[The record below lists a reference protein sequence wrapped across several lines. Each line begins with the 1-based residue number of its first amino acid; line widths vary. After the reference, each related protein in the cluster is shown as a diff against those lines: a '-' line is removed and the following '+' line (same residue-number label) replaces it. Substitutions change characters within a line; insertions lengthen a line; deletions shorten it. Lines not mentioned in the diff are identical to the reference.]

1 VAVVIGEAAVAIRA
15 DASGTADEIQDQV
28 GPAAEKAGQDAG
40 DKLGDKLKLGIA
52 GAGVAIG
59 AGFLSALESAAL
71 GDKLAAQLGLSA
83 DQSAVAGG
91 VAGELYANAYGD
103 SLATVNDAVGT
114 VMTSIEGMRGASSAD
129 LEAVTANALN
139 FATAMDVDVATAA
152 QSAGLLV
159 KTGLADSARDAFDLM
174 TVTAQEAGPA
184 MVEPIME
191 AANEYG
197 TNFAAMGFSGEQA
210 MALLVDASRGGEIAL
225 DKAGDAVKEFG
236 IRATDLG
243 DTGAQDAL
251 EAIGLNGEE
260 MANRLLAGGDSAQD
274 AFTQIVSGLQGID
287 DPAEQASQAV
297 ALFGTPLEDIG
308 KDKIPAFLD
317 SMSMAGGE
325 LEGVAGAADRMGA
338 TLNDNAS
345 TNLTS
350 FTRGLQTA
358 FVDIL
363 GGQVIPKV
371 ETAVTWLRDNF
382 GPAVSTVGAFVS
394 DNLVPPLQDLATWLG
409 ENEGVM
415 QTLAGVVTAVIVPA
429 LGVWAARTIA
439 SAFTNTVAWFTTAA
453 ASGTS
458 AATQQR
464 SALQVVT
471 GWVLMGAQ
479 ALIQGVRIAAV
490 WTAQIVASAVTGAA
504 SFAVQVAR
512 VIAGWVLMGAQSLI
526 QAGRMAAAW
535 FIALG
540 PVGWVI
546 AAVIG
551 LVALIV
557 ANWDTVVSATTAA
570 WDWVTGKIAAAWAW
584 ITGIVTG
591 AAAAVWGAITGAW
604 NSVTAA
610 TSAAWDAVTS
620 AVSAGID
627 AAVSFLTGLP
637 GRAVAALSALGSMI
651 AGVATAAWQW
661 FSDAVGAGINTV
673 IGIVQA
679 LPGRILGVLSG
690 VGSLL
695 VGAGRDLIQ
704 GFVNGISGAASFVG
718 DVAGSIWRA
727 VRSFINA
734 QVIDR
739 LNNLLEFTIAG
750 VTVNPPDIPRL
761 HSGGVFDPGGGG
773 EGLALL
779 RSDER
784 VATPEQRVIADN
796 LLAQL
801 LDGTLPA
808 ASGTAGAPAAGGV
821 QINNQITQLPGED
834 GAALAAR
841 VTQGTVWN
849 LSAGVTRTVGATS

>member
-1 VAVVIGEAAVAIRA
+1 MAVVIGEAAVAVRA
-15 DASGTADEIQDQV
+15 DASGTADEIQQKV
-28 GPAAEKAGQDAG
+28 APAAEKAGQDAG
-40 DKLGDKLKLGIA
+40 DLLGDKLKLGIA

-59 AGFLSALESAAL
+59 AGFLSALENAAL
-71 GDKLAAQLGLSA
+71 GDKLAAQLGLTA

-103 SLATVNDAVGT
+103 SLGTVNDAVGT
-114 VMTSIEGMRGASSAD
+114 VMTSIDGMRGASAD
-129 LEAVTANALN
+129 DLQAVTANALD
-139 FATAMDVDVATAA
+139 FAKAMDVDVASAA
-152 QSAGLLV
+152 QSAGILV
-159 KTGLADSARDAFDLM
+159 KTGLADSAQDAFDLL
-174 TVTAQEAGPA
+174 TVTAQEAGPQ

-197 TNFAAMGFSGEQA
+197 VNFAAMGFSGEQA

-236 IRATDLG
+236 IRATDLS
-243 DTGAQDAL
+243 DTGAQQAL
-251 EAIGLNGEE
+251 QAIGLNGED
-260 MANRLLAGGDSAQD
+260 MANRLLAGGATAQD
-274 AFTQIVSGLQGID
+274 AFAQIVGGLQGID
-287 DPAEQASQAV
+287 DPAEQARQAV

-308 KDKIPAFLD
+308 KDQIPAFLD

-325 LEGVAGAADRMGA
+325 LEGVSGAADRMGA

-350 FTRGLQTA
+350 FTRALQQG
-358 FVDIL
+358 FVDLL

-382 GPAVSTVGAFVS
+382 GPAVDTVGGFIG

-409 ENEGVM
+409 ENEGIM
-415 QTLAGVVTAVIVPA
+415 RGIAGVVTAVVVPA
-429 LGVWAARTIA
+429 LGVWAARSVA

-458 AATQQR
+458 AATQQK
-464 SALQVVT
+464 SALQVVA

-479 ALIQGVRIAAV
+479 ALIQGIRVAAV

-512 VIAGWVLMGAQSLI
+512 VVAGWVLMGAQSLI
-526 QAGRMAAAW
+526 QAARMAAAW

-551 LVALIV
+551 LVALII
-557 ANWDTVVSATTAA
+557 ANWDTVVNATTAA
-570 WDWVTGKIAAAWAW
+570 WNAVVGFITGAWAW
-584 ITGIVTG
+584 ITGIVT
-591 AAAAVWGAITGAW
+591 AAGAAVWGAIQAAWAFVLSITVGAW
-604 NSVTAA
+604 N
-610 TSAAWDAVTS
+610 AVVG
-620 AVSAGID
+620 AVSAGI
-627 AAVSFLTGLP
+627 AWVIGFVSGLP
-637 GRAVAALSALGSMI
+637 GQAVAALSSLGGLI
-651 AGVATAAWQW
+651 AGVASSAWQW
-661 FSDAVGAGINTV
+661 FYDTVVSRAGAV
-673 IGIVQA
+673 IGFVA
-679 LPGRILGVLSG
+679 GLPGRILSALGNLG
-690 VGSLL
+690 GLL
-695 VGAGRDLIQ
+695 VGAGQGLIQ
-704 GFVNGISGAASFVG
+704 GFVNGISSAASFVG

-727 VRSFINA
+727 VRGFINSN
-734 QVIDR
+734 VIDR
-739 LNNLLEFTIAG
+739 LNRLLEFSIMG

-761 HSGGVFDPGGGG
+761 HSGGVYDPGGGG

-779 RSDER
+779 RSEER
-784 VATPEQRVIADN
+784 VATPQQRVIADN

-808 ASGTAGAPAAGGV
+808 PAAGGTGDGGGGV
-821 QINNQITQLPGED
+821 QINNHITQQPGED

-849 LSAGVTRTVGATS
+849 LSAGVTRTVGVTA